1 MPYTPQRRPGE
12 CRNQP
17 RSEALSKPE
26 VTSQPEDASQ
36 PLAEARIAELRRSI
50 DEIDSAVIG
59 LLRRRAQ
66 LSRQVQ
72 KARIGQR
79 GARIAPAREDRV
91 RQHFRSGLGTKGEH
105 VAGAVLLLCR
115 GGGPFVAAANGDAAA
130 ADGDAAAAD
139 GNDTTGRSYR

>member
-12 CRNQP
+12 GRNQP
-17 RSEALSKPE
+17 RPEGSARPEAAPQPE
-26 VTSQPEDASQ
+26 DTSQPWV
-36 PLAEARIAELRRSI
+36 EARVAELRRSI
-50 DEIDSAVIG
+50 DEIDSAVIE

-72 KARIGQR
+72 KARIAQR

-91 RQHFRSGLGTKGEH
+91 REHFRSNLLGTRGEQ

-115 GGGPFVAAANGDAAA
+115 GGCPSAAAANGN
-130 ADGDAAAAD
+130 AAAAD
-139 GNDTTGRSYR
+139 GNDATGRSYR